1 MFNDS
6 SDKSFM
12 VRQISRVAQTINF
25 PFPFEH
31 EACLDSAEK
40 QISNAMRAKNTRIQG
55 LKNSR
60 SDDQPGACL
69 IMFLPRGVAGFELLA
84 G

>member
-12 VRQISRVAQTINF
+12 VRQISRVAQTINR

-31 EACLDSAEK
+31 EACLDSTEK
-40 QISNAMRAKNTRIQG
+40 QISNAMRGRIQEF
-55 LKNSR
+55 KKRR
-60 SDDQPGACL
+60 SAGILFDNVSS
-69 IMFLPRGVAGFELLA
+69 RGVAGFELFA